1 MAEREQEERV
11 SNQQSA
17 GGADAATTPADEPN
31 LRAMLDEARRE
42 ADQQRGTAEEHLHL
56 LQRVQADFVNYKR
69 RVEAEREAQAEA
81 VRAETIRAFL
91 PIVDDLERALAHVP
105 PEAAGESWVEGFR
118 LIERGLGALL
128 ERLGVRRIG
137 AEARSS
143 IRTFTRPW
151 RTRSIR
157 PSRRGTSRPWRG
169 PATSWASGWSVR
181 PRCRW
186 RGRPLGVT
194 SMRPAG
200 GRATRAAAPRA
211 TVASSRAISTNRAT
225 SSAPDFRLN
234 RQRRNSNGESAGN

>member
-17 GGADAATTPADEPN
+17 GGSDAATTPADEPN

-42 ADQQRGTAEEHLHL
+42 ADQQRRTAEEHLHL

-91 PIVDDLERALAHVP
+91 SIVDDLERALAHVP

-118 LIERGLGALL
+118 LIERALGALL

-137 AEARSS
+137 AEGEEFNPNLHEAVAYEEHPTQPEGHIAAVARPGYQLGE
-143 IRTFTRPW
+143 RV
-151 RTRSIR
+151 
-157 PSRRGTSRPWRG
+157 
-169 PATSWASGWSVR
+169 VR
-181 PRCRW
+181 PAQVSVARETAGRDQHEASRW
-186 RGRPLGVT
+186 PRHKGRRAHGNGGVEP
-194 SMRPAG
+194 SDFHQPRNIE
-200 GRATRAAAPRA
+200 RA
-211 TVASSRAISTNRAT
+211 
-225 SSAPDFRLN
+225 
-234 RQRRNSNGESAGN
+234 